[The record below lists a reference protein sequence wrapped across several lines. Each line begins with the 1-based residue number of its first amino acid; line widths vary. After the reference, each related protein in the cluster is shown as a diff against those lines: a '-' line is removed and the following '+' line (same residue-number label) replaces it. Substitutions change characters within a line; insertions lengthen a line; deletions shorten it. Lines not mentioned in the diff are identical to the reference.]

1 MQELH
6 HVQTAFADFD
16 FGNEGLGAL
25 EPVGEGLL
33 GQASRFPRSLKG
45 FDELLIFLVVD
56 ALRQPHIPFDRVQRQ
71 R

>member
-6 HVQTAFADFD
+6 HIQAPFTAFD
-16 FGNEGLGAL
+16 FGHEGLGAL
-25 EPVGEGLL
+25 KPVSKGLL
-33 GQASRFPRSLKG
+33 GQTSRFPRRLKG
-45 FDELLIFLVVD
+45 FDELLILLVVD